1 METLTEVLP
10 VSRLVLYKHGV
21 GYVERKGSVKGATVE
36 LEFLRQDMDDV
47 LKSLLV
53 YDHGGG
59 KVTGVSYDGAE
70 DVQQKLEKKALVPPE
85 KEALVGLL
93 RKLPGYRV
101 RVKSTASEIVGEVVG
116 TDESEFMG
124 SGEVAVPNPKL
135 LVREASGRLVPVPLR
150 ELVNLE
156 IADDGAS
163 EDLQYFLRLITSERK
178 KDRRHLTVYLE
189 GDQHDLS
196 VAYLTSAPSWRVTYR
211 LDHRKEG
218 TGLQA
223 WGVVD
228 NWLEEDLKGVQVSL
242 VAGKP
247 ISFVYDIYVPRTVH
261 RPVVREEVRTLDAP
275 VELEGAA
282 LGEVSDARQEERAQA
297 SGGGAAFAP
306 PAVSAAPRGAV
317 TMARAKMA
325 RNGPDLQ
332 ATLAESAR
340 VETRQVQGG
349 DFFRY
354 DVTAPLTV
362 LRGQSALVPILQG
375 GVPAERILVYNDAK
389 VPGNPVAVLR
399 WKNGQGVLERGPVVV
414 LEEGTYA
421 GEAILSYTPN
431 EAECR
436 VAFAVDLGVQ
446 VKLEEVSSRSTMGLV
461 VDRTYARR
469 EEKRRKR
476 TTYTVE
482 NRGPEGAPLLIEHPR
497 EPGWNLLEGQKPE
510 EETPDLRRFRLQLQ
524 PKSRITLVVTEER
537 VDSVAQATAS
547 LALPLMESILGE
559 GSLTGPAL
567 QHLKALIEVH
577 TEKTRLEHAM
587 GTLQQTRNTLV
598 QEQNRVRVNLSTV
611 LASQNRALQTRYTE
625 ELQSLEQ
632 RLVDLLQEEDRL
644 RAAIAAQEKRGDQLI
659 DTWPS
664 SKAAAG

>member
-1 METLTEVLP
+1 MEILTEDLP

-21 GYVERKGSVKGATVE
+21 GYVERKGRVQGGTVE

-53 YDHGGG
+53 FDHEGGR
-59 KVTGVSYDGAE
+59 VTGVSYDGAE
-70 DVQQKLEKKALVPPE
+70 DVQEKLEKKALVPPE
-85 KEALVGLL
+85 KEALLGLL
-93 RKLPGYRV
+93 RKLPGFRV
-101 RVKSTASEIVGEVVG
+101 RVKTTASEIEGEVVG
-116 TDESEFMG
+116 TDESEFIG
-124 SGEVAVPNPKL
+124 SGDVALPNPKL
-135 LVREASGRLVPVPLR
+135 LVREASGSLVPVPLR
-150 ELVNLE
+150 ELVNVEL
-156 IADDGAS
+156 ADPSAS
-163 EDLQYFLRLITSERK
+163 EDLQYFLRLVTSERK

-189 GDQHDLS
+189 GEQHDLS

-211 LDHRKEG
+211 LDHQKEG
-218 TGLQA
+218 TALQA

-228 NWLEEDLKGVQVSL
+228 NWLEEDLKGVHVSL

-247 ISFVYDIYVPRTVH
+247 ISFVYDVYVPRTVS
-261 RPVVREEVRTLDAP
+261 RPVVREEVRALDAP

-282 LGEVSDARQEERAQA
+282 LKESSDQEERA
-297 SGGGAAFAP
+297 SVGGGPAPP
-306 PAVSAAPRGAV
+306 PAVMSAAPRGAAM
-317 TMARAKMA
+317 MARAKTS
-325 RNGPDLQ
+325 RNSQDLQ
-332 ATLAESAR
+332 APLAESAR
-340 VETRQVQGG
+340 VETRQVEGG

-354 DVTAPLTV
+354 DVKAPLTV

-375 GVPAERILVYNDAK
+375 VVPAERILVYNDAK

-399 WKNGQGVLERGPVVV
+399 WKNEQGVLERGPVVV

-436 VAFAVDLGVQ
+436 VAFAVDLGVH

-461 VDRTYARR
+461 IDRTYARR
-469 EEKRRKR
+469 EEKRRR
-476 TTYTVE
+476 TTTYTVD
-482 NRGPEGAPLLIEHPR
+482 NRRPDGAPLLIEHPR
-497 EPGWNLLEGQKPE
+497 EPGWQLIDTPKPE
-510 EETPDLRRFRLQLQ
+510 EESPDLRRFRLLLR
-524 PKSRITLVVTEER
+524 PKSRSTLVVTEER

-567 QHLKALIEVH
+567 QHLRSLIEVH
-577 TEKTRLEHAM
+577 REKARLERAI
-587 GTLQQTRNTLV
+587 GTLQQSRNTLT

-611 LASQNRALQTRYTE
+611 LASQNKALQTRYTE
-625 ELQSLEQ
+625 ELQQLEE
-632 RLVDLLQEEDRL
+632 RLVGLLQEEDRL
-644 RAAIAAQEKRGDQLI
+644 QAGLASQEKRADQLI

-664 SKAAAG
+664 SKAAAP

>member
-1 METLTEVLP
+1 MEILTEDLP

-21 GYVERKGSVKGATVE
+21 GYVERKGRVQGGTVE

-53 YDHGGG
+53 FDHEGGR
-59 KVTGVSYDGAE
+59 VTGVSYDGAE
-70 DVQQKLEKKALVPPE
+70 DVQEKLEKKALVPPE
-85 KEALVGLL
+85 KEALLGLL
-93 RKLPGYRV
+93 RKLPGFRV
-101 RVKSTASEIVGEVVG
+101 RVKTTASEIEGEVVG
-116 TDESEFMG
+116 TDESEFIG
-124 SGEVAVPNPKL
+124 SGDVALPNPKL
-135 LVREASGRLVPVPLR
+135 LVREASGSLVPVPLR
-150 ELVNLE
+150 ELVNVEL
-156 IADDGAS
+156 ADPSAS
-163 EDLQYFLRLITSERK
+163 EDLQYFLRLVTSERK

-189 GDQHDLS
+189 GEQHDLS

-211 LDHRKEG
+211 LDRQKQG
-218 TGLQA
+218 TALQA

-228 NWLEEDLKGVQVSL
+228 NWLEEDLKGVHVSL

-247 ISFVYDIYVPRTVH
+247 ISFVYDVYVPRTVS
-261 RPVVREEVRTLDAP
+261 RPVVREEVRALDAP

-282 LGEVSDARQEERAQA
+282 LKESSDQEERA
-297 SGGGAAFAP
+297 SVGGGPAPP
-306 PAVSAAPRGAV
+306 PAVMSAAPRGAAM
-317 TMARAKMA
+317 MARAKTS
-325 RNGPDLQ
+325 RNSQDLQ
-332 ATLAESAR
+332 APLAESAR
-340 VETRQVQGG
+340 VETRQVEGG

-354 DVTAPLTV
+354 DVKAPLTV

-375 GVPAERILVYNDAK
+375 VVPAERILVYNDAK

-399 WKNGQGVLERGPVVV
+399 WKNEQGVLERGPVVV

-461 VDRTYARR
+461 IDRTYARR
-469 EEKRRKR
+469 EEKRRR
-476 TTYTVE
+476 TTTYTVD
-482 NRGPEGAPLLIEHPR
+482 NRRPDGAPLLIEHPR
-497 EPGWNLLEGQKPE
+497 EPGWQLIDTPKPE
-510 EETPDLRRFRLQLQ
+510 EESPDLRRFRLLLR
-524 PKSRITLVVTEER
+524 PKSRSTLVVTEER

-567 QHLKALIEVH
+567 QHLRSLIEVH
-577 TEKTRLEHAM
+577 REKARLERAI
-587 GTLQQTRNTLV
+587 GTLQQSRNTLT

-611 LASQNRALQTRYTE
+611 LASQNKALQTRYTE
-625 ELQSLEQ
+625 ELQQLEE
-632 RLVDLLQEEDRL
+632 RLVGLLQEEDRL
-644 RAAIAAQEKRGDQLI
+644 QAGLASQEKRADQLI

-664 SKAAAG
+664 SKAAAP

>member
-1 METLTEVLP
+1 MEILTEDLP

-21 GYVERKGSVKGATVE
+21 GYVERKGRVQGGTVE

-53 YDHGGG
+53 FDHEGGR
-59 KVTGVSYDGAE
+59 VTGVSYDGAE
-70 DVQQKLEKKALVPPE
+70 DVQEKLEKKALVPPE
-85 KEALVGLL
+85 KEALLGLL
-93 RKLPGYRV
+93 RKLPGFRV
-101 RVKSTASEIVGEVVG
+101 RVKTTASEIEGEVVG
-116 TDESEFMG
+116 TDESELIG
-124 SGEVAVPNPKL
+124 SGDVALPNPKL
-135 LVREASGRLVPVPLR
+135 LLREASGSLVPVPLR
-150 ELVNLE
+150 ELVNVEL
-156 IADDGAS
+156 ADPSAS
-163 EDLQYFLRLITSERK
+163 EDLQYFLRLVTSERK

-189 GDQHDLS
+189 GEQHDLS

-211 LDHRKEG
+211 LDRQKQG
-218 TGLQA
+218 TALQA

-228 NWLEEDLKGVQVSL
+228 NWLEEDLKGVHVSL

-247 ISFVYDIYVPRTVH
+247 ISFVYDVYVPRTVS
-261 RPVVREEVRTLDAP
+261 RPVVREEVRALDAP

-282 LGEVSDARQEERAQA
+282 LKESSDQEERA
-297 SGGGAAFAP
+297 SVGGGPAP
-306 PAVSAAPRGAV
+306 PPAAMPAAPRAAAM
-317 TMARAKMA
+317 MARAKTP
-325 RNGPDLQ
+325 RNSQDLQ

-340 VETRQVQGG
+340 VETRQVEGG

-354 DVTAPLTV
+354 DVKAPLTV

-375 GVPAERILVYNDAK
+375 VVPAERILVYNDAK

-399 WKNGQGVLERGPVVV
+399 WKNEQGVLERGPVVV

-436 VAFAVDLGVQ
+436 VAFAVDLGVR

-461 VDRTYARR
+461 IDRTYARR
-469 EEKRRKR
+469 EEKRRR
-476 TTYTVE
+476 TTTYTVD
-482 NRGPEGAPLLIEHPR
+482 NRRPDGAPLLIEHPR
-497 EPGWNLLEGQKPE
+497 EPGWQLIDTPKPE
-510 EETPDLRRFRLQLQ
+510 EESPDLRRFRLLLR
-524 PKSRITLVVTEER
+524 PKSRSTLVVTEER

-567 QHLKALIEVH
+567 QHLRSLIEVH
-577 TEKTRLEHAM
+577 REKARLERAI
-587 GTLQQTRNTLV
+587 GTLQQSRNTLT

-611 LASQNRALQTRYTE
+611 LASQNKALQTRYTE
-625 ELQSLEQ
+625 ELQQLEE
-632 RLVDLLQEEDRL
+632 RLVGLLQEEDRL
-644 RAAIAAQEKRGDQLI
+644 QAGLASQEKRADQLI

-664 SKAAAG
+664 SRAAAP